1 MGEAAEPTAAVAGF
15 ARVVRESGLEISLRG
30 DGLELNRPDLL
41 AAQMA
46 RPENAPMRKATV
58 RPVRDDDLVMLAQ
71 RFYRLTD
78 ASR

>member
-1 MGEAAEPTAAVAGF
+1 
-15 ARVVRESGLEISLRG
+15 
-30 DGLELNRPDLL
+30 
-41 AAQMA
+41 
-46 RPENAPMRKATV
+46 MRKATV